1 MIDWLQPIIPHM
13 KALHVATLALWTGG
27 LFALPLMLSRHDP
40 AIGQADF
47 SRIRRATHY
56 SYTLA
61 VTPAAV
67 IAIASGLVL
76 VFLREVF
83 VPWMFAKLV
92 FVALLVTFHA
102 WVGGTL
108 VKVAEAEGAH
118 IPPEPLLPLLL
129 LLVPVLA
136 ILLLVLAKPEL
147 GDLPLPG
154 WLMQPRGG
162 HLPFEVPRL

>member
-13 KALHVATLALWTGG
+13 KALHVTALALWTGG

-47 SRIRRATHY
+47 SRIRRATHF

-61 VTPAAV
+61 ITPAAV

-76 VFLREVF
+76 IFLREVF

-108 VKVAEAEGAH
+108 VRVAEEKGTH
-118 IPPEPLLPLLL
+118 VPPEPLVPLLL
-129 LLVPVLA
+129 LMVPVLV
-136 ILLLVLAKPEL
+136 ILTLVLAKPDL
-147 GDLPLPG
+147 GDIPLPG
-154 WLMQPRGG
+154 WLMHPRGG

>member
-1 MIDWLQPIIPHM
+1 MIPWLEPIVPHV
-13 KALHVATLALWTGG
+13 KALHVTALALWTGG
-27 LFALPLMLSRHDP
+27 LFALPLMLSRHDQ
-40 AIGQADF
+40 AIGQADYA
-47 SRIRRATHY
+47 RVRKATHFT
-56 SYTLA
+56 YTMA

-102 WVGGTL
+102 WVGNTL
-108 VKVAEAEGAH
+108 VEVAEKEGRH
-118 IPPEPLLPLLL
+118 RPPEPLLPLLL

-136 ILLLVLAKPEL
+136 ILALVLAKPDL
-147 GDLPLPG
+147 GDIPLPG
-154 WLMQPRGG
+154 WLVQPRGG
-162 HLPFEVPRL
+162 QLPFDVPRR